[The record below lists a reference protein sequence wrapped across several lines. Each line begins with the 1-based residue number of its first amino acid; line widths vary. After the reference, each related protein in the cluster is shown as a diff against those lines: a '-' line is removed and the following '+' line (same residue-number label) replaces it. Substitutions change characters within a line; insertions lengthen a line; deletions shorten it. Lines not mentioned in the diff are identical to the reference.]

1 MQERFTNE
9 PMLDVYIY
17 ETSQFLGQL
26 EQLILECEK
35 ERSFSFSSIN
45 EIFRIMHTIKGS
57 SAMMMFQNISILAH
71 TAEDLFYFLREE
83 KPLNTNNTLICDSIF
98 QSIDF
103 IKVEI
108 EKIKNGDG
116 ADGNSNE
123 IVETIKSIL
132 LELKAGNEV
141 QNTLSETL
149 PREEQPKKYYISQDR
164 TNTLRYRYA
173 YKAVIFFEDDCEL
186 ENIRAFTVLH
196 ELKET
201 AGEIY
206 HEPDNLED
214 TKECIEKIQK
224 DGFLVFFQSNE
235 SYDQIKELLENT
247 LFLKK
252 LELTELE
259 ENEISYGKELAKAT
273 EAVSEAVKAPL
284 KESHMT
290 AGQGM
295 ISVNVSK
302 LDKLMDLVGEMVI
315 AEAMVTQNTDL
326 RGLELGN
333 FQKAARQLKKITDE
347 LQDTVM
353 SIRMVPLG
361 PVFLKMQR
369 IVRDMSRQLNKKIT
383 LRIIGEDTEVDK
395 NIIEHISDPLM
406 HLVRNAADHG
416 IEDPEE
422 RILQD
427 KDSTGVITLEA
438 KNAGGNVH
446 IIIKDDGK
454 GLSTED
460 ILRKAQ
466 SQNLLF
472 KNPADMEEKE
482 IFNLL
487 FLPGFSTKDSI
498 SEYSGRG
505 VGMDVVMQNIRGVG
519 GTVSIDGKPG
529 AGTTIT
535 LSIPLTLAIIDGMN
549 LRVGNSYYTIP
560 TRSIIESLRPQ
571 GKDIVIDPEGR
582 EMLLI
587 RGQCYPIL
595 RLHNYYSVENGITEF
610 TKGIIVIVKQDNR
623 NFCIFADALMG
634 QQQVVVKSLPA
645 YIQKIKKIKGLAGC
659 TLLGDGSI
667 SLILDIAGLAEYEES
682 IKSR

>member
-26 EQLILECEK
+26 EQIILECEK
-35 ERSFSFSSIN
+35 ERGFSFSSIN

-57 SAMMMFQNISILAH
+57 SAMMMFQNISVLAH

-83 KPLNTNNTLICDSIF
+83 KPLNTDSSLICDSIF

-132 LELKAGNEV
+132 SELKAVNGG
-141 QNTLSETL
+141 QKTLQETT

-164 TNTLRYRYA
+164 TNTLMYQYA

-196 ELKET
+196 ELKEA

-214 TKECIEKIQK
+214 SKECIDKIQK
-224 DGFLVFFQSNE
+224 DGFQVFFQSNE
-235 SYDQIKELLENT
+235 SYEQIKELLEST

-259 ENEISYGKELAKAT
+259 EKEISYGKELAKIT
-273 EAVSEAVKAPL
+273 EAVSEAAKTPL
-284 KESHMT
+284 KESRMT
-290 AGQGM
+290 AGPGM
-295 ISVNVSK
+295 ISVNVTK

-422 RILQD
+422 RILKS

-460 ILRKAQ
+460 ILKKAQ
-466 SQNLLF
+466 NQNLLF

-560 TRSIIESLRPQ
+560 TISIIESLRPQ
-571 GKDIVIDPEGR
+571 SKDIVIDPEGR

-645 YIQKIKKIKGLAGC
+645 YIQKIRKVKGLAGC

-682 IKSR
+682 IKLR